1 MVKIFIDPGH
11 GGDDT
16 GAEGNGLVEKDLVL
30 TISLEM
36 QSILNRYPDVE
47 VRLSREDDRSVGLSE
62 RAQMANDWDADYFI
76 SVHVNAGEGS
86 GFESYIHS
94 NSLEETVDKR
104 ETMHRVIVNTLD
116 VTDRGKK
123 EADFA
128 VLRETEMSAIL
139 TENLFVDN
147 ASEAEKLS
155 NPSFLTEIA
164 QAHVNG
170 LVEIFDLEEI
180 EDNDQEDD
188 VLFIVQVGAF
198 ENEENAKRLAEE
210 LEAQG
215 YEAYI
220 RRETRSS

>member
-11 GGDDT
+11 GGDDA

-36 QSILNRYPDVE
+36 QSILNRYQGVE
-47 VRLSREDDRSVGLSE
+47 VQLSREDDRAVGLSE
-62 RAQMANDWDADYFI
+62 RAQMANDWEADYFI
-76 SVHVNAGEGS
+76 SVHVNAGGGS
-86 GFESYIHS
+86 GFESYVHP
-94 NSLEETVDKR
+94 NRFEETEDKR

-116 VTDRGKK
+116 VTDRGEK

-147 ASEAEKLS
+147 DEEAEKLS

-164 QAHVNG
+164 QAHVDG
-170 LVEIFDLEEI
+170 LVDIFDLEEV
-180 EDNDQEDD
+180 EGNDQEDD
-188 VLFIVQVGAF
+188 VLYIVQVGAF

-215 YEAYI
+215 YETHI
-220 RRETRSS
+220 RRETRS